1 MSDTNS
7 KEINNKNNTIP
18 EATDEEIKAF
28 EADLELAEYMARVKN
43 GELTEDEKANR
54 NTLLNFL
61 GYPIK

>member
-18 EATDEEIKAF
+18 EATDEELKAF
-28 EADLELAEYMARVKN
+28 DADLKQAEYMARVKN

-54 NTLLNFL
+54 STMLNFL